1 MFIFSTSIARD
12 MDIRHVKTAE
22 EAAIEMIEN
31 IYSDYKLDCDVIYT
45 TESIQDYLLAHDEN
59 SSEDKDLMHLQ
70 DLYLKLKNGESL
82 QKLLTELT
90 DQMLLIR
97 HCYDPYWEVSVEFDE
112 NKKITV
118 EAFSNVDNVFQYDAM
133 LKWIE
138 NEEK

>member
-22 EAAIEMIEN
+22 EAVIEMIEN
-31 IYSDYKLDCDVIYT
+31 IYSDYELDHDVIYT

-82 QKLLTELT
+82 QKLLTELA

-112 NKKITV
+112 NKKITA
-118 EAFSNVDNVFQYDAM
+118 EAFSNVDNLYEYDAM

-138 NEEK
+138 DEK

>member
-22 EAAIEMIEN
+22 EAVIEMIEN
-31 IYSDYKLDCDVIYT
+31 IYSDYELDHDVIYT

-82 QKLLTELT
+82 QKLLTELA

-118 EAFSNVDNVFQYDAM
+118 EAFSNVDNVFQYDAI

-138 NEEK
+138 NEK

>member
-22 EAAIEMIEN
+22 EAVIEMIEN
-31 IYSDYKLDCDVIYT
+31 IYSDYKLDHDVIYT

-82 QKLLTELT
+82 QKLLTELA

-118 EAFSNVDNVFQYDAM
+118 EAFSNVDNVFQYDAI

-138 NEEK
+138 DEK

>member
-12 MDIRHVKTAE
+12 MDIHHVKTAE
-22 EAAIEMIEN
+22 EAVIEMIEN
-31 IYSDYKLDCDVIYT
+31 IYSDYELDHDVIYT

-118 EAFSNVDNVFQYDAM
+118 EAFSNVDNVFQYDAI

-138 NEEK
+138 DEK

>member
-22 EAAIEMIEN
+22 EAVIEMIEN
-31 IYSDYKLDCDVIYT
+31 IYSDYELDHDVIHT

-82 QKLLTELT
+82 QKLLTELA

-118 EAFSNVDNVFQYDAM
+118 EAFSNVDNVFQYDAI

-138 NEEK
+138 DEK

>member
-22 EAAIEMIEN
+22 EAVISMIET
-31 IYSDYKLDCDVIYT
+31 IYDDYKLDEDVVYT
-45 TESIQDYLLAHDEN
+45 SLSIQDYLLAHDEN
-59 SSEDKDLMHLQ
+59 SSEAEDLNHLQ

-82 QKLLTELT
+82 EKLVSESAHQTI
-90 DQMLLIR
+90 LIR

-112 NKKITV
+112 NKKITA
-118 EAFSNVDNVFQYDAM
+118 EAFSNVDNVFQYDAI

-138 NEEK
+138 DEK

>member
-22 EAAIEMIEN
+22 EAVIEMIEN
-31 IYSDYKLDCDVIYT
+31 IYDDYKLDKNVVYT
-45 TESIQDYLLAHDEN
+45 SLSIQDYLLAHDEN

-82 QKLLTELT
+82 QKLLTELA

-118 EAFSNVDNVFQYDAM
+118 EAFSNVDNVFQYDAI

-138 NEEK
+138 DEK

>member
-12 MDIRHVKTAE
+12 MDISHVKTAE
-22 EAAIEMIEN
+22 EAVISMIET
-31 IYSDYKLDCDVIYT
+31 IYDDYKLDEDVVYT
-45 TESIQDYLLAHDEN
+45 SLSIQEYLQAYDER
-59 SSEDKDLMHLQ
+59 SSEAEDLIRLQ
-70 DLYLKLKNGESL
+70 DLYLKLKNGKSL
-82 QKLLTELT
+82 EKLLTELA

-97 HCYDPYWEVSVEFDE
+97 HCYDPYWEISVEFDE
-112 NKKITV
+112 NKKITA

>member
-12 MDIRHVKTAE
+12 MDIHHVKTAE
-22 EAAIEMIEN
+22 EAVISMIET
-31 IYSDYKLDCDVIYT
+31 IYDDYKLDEDVVYT
-45 TESIQDYLLAHDEN
+45 SLSIQEYLQAYDEN
-59 SSEDKDLMHLQ
+59 SSEAEDLIRLQ
-70 DLYLKLKNGESL
+70 DLYLKLKNAESL
-82 QKLLTELT
+82 QKLLTELA

-97 HCYDPYWEVSVEFDE
+97 HCYDPYWEISVEFDE
-112 NKKITV
+112 NKKITA

>member
-12 MDIRHVKTAE
+12 MDISHVKTAE
-22 EAAIEMIEN
+22 EAVISMIET
-31 IYSDYKLDCDVIYT
+31 IYDDYKLDEDVVYT
-45 TESIQDYLLAHDEN
+45 SLSIQEYLQAYDER
-59 SSEDKDLMHLQ
+59 SSEAEDLIHLQ
-70 DLYLKLKNGESL
+70 DLYLKLKNGKSL
-82 QKLLTELT
+82 EKLLTELA

-112 NKKITV
+112 NKKITA

>member
-22 EAAIEMIEN
+22 EAVIEMIEN
-31 IYSDYKLDCDVIYT
+31 IYSDYELDHDVIYT

-59 SSEDKDLMHLQ
+59 NSEDKDLMHLQ

-82 QKLLTELT
+82 QKLLTELA

-118 EAFSNVDNVFQYDAM
+118 EAFSNVDNVFQYDAI

-138 NEEK
+138 DEK

>member
-12 MDIRHVKTAE
+12 MDIHHVKTAE
-22 EAAIEMIEN
+22 EAVISMIET
-31 IYSDYKLDCDVIYT
+31 IYDDYKLDEDVVYT
-45 TESIQDYLLAHDEN
+45 SLSIQEYLQAYDEN
-59 SSEDKDLMHLQ
+59 SSEAEDLIRLQ

-82 QKLLTELT
+82 QKLLTELA

-97 HCYDPYWEVSVEFDE
+97 HCYDPYWEISVEFDE
-112 NKKITV
+112 NKKITA

>member
-1 MFIFSTSIARD
+1 
-12 MDIRHVKTAE
+12 MDISHVKTAE
-22 EAAIEMIEN
+22 EAVISMIET
-31 IYSDYKLDCDVIYT
+31 IYDDYKLDEDVVYT
-45 TESIQDYLLAHDEN
+45 SLSIQEYLQAYDER
-59 SSEDKDLMHLQ
+59 SSEAEDLIRLQ
-70 DLYLKLKNGESL
+70 DLYLKLKNGKSL
-82 QKLLTELT
+82 EKLLTELA

-112 NKKITV
+112 NKKITA

>member
-1 MFIFSTSIARD
+1 MFIYAACVEREVTVNP
-12 MDIRHVKTAE
+12 VKTAE
-22 EAAIEMIEN
+22 EAVISMIET
-31 IYSDYKLDCDVIYT
+31 IYDDYKLDEDVVYT
-45 TESIQDYLLAHDEN
+45 SLSIQEYLQAYDER
-59 SSEDKDLMHLQ
+59 SSEAEDLIRLQ
-70 DLYLKLKNGESL
+70 DLYLKLKNGKSL
-82 QKLLTELT
+82 EKLLTELA

-112 NKKITV
+112 NKKITA

>member
-22 EAAIEMIEN
+22 EAVIEMIEN
-31 IYSDYKLDCDVIYT
+31 IYSDYELDHDVIYT

-82 QKLLTELT
+82 QKLLTELA

-138 NEEK
+138 DEK

>member
-22 EAAIEMIEN
+22 EAVIEMIEN
-31 IYSDYKLDCDVIYT
+31 IYSDYELDHNVIYT

-82 QKLLTELT
+82 QKLLTELA

-118 EAFSNVDNVFQYDAM
+118 EAFSNVDNVFQYDAI

-138 NEEK
+138 DEK

>member
-1 MFIFSTSIARD
+1 

-22 EAAIEMIEN
+22 EAVIEMIEN
-31 IYSDYKLDCDVIYT
+31 IYSDYELDHDVIYT

-118 EAFSNVDNVFQYDAM
+118 EAFSNVDNVFQYDAI

-138 NEEK
+138 DEK

>member
-118 EAFSNVDNVFQYDAM
+118 EAFSNVDNVFQYDAI

-138 NEEK
+138 DEK

>member
-22 EAAIEMIEN
+22 EAVIEMIEN
-31 IYSDYKLDCDVIYT
+31 IYSDYELDHDVIYT
-45 TESIQDYLLAHDEN
+45 TESIQDYLLAHNEN

-118 EAFSNVDNVFQYDAM
+118 EAFSNVDNVFQYDAI

-138 NEEK
+138 DEK

>member
-1 MFIFSTSIARD
+1 

>member
-1 MFIFSTSIARD
+1 

-118 EAFSNVDNVFQYDAM
+118 EAFSNVDNVFQYDAI

-138 NEEK
+138 DEK

>member
-22 EAAIEMIEN
+22 EAVIEMIEN
-31 IYSDYKLDCDVIYT
+31 IYSDYELDHDVIYT

-82 QKLLTELT
+82 QKLLTELA

-118 EAFSNVDNVFQYDAM
+118 EAFSNVDNVFQYDAI

-138 NEEK
+138 DEK

>member
-22 EAAIEMIEN
+22 EAVISMIET
-31 IYSDYKLDCDVIYT
+31 IYDDYKLDEDVVYT
-45 TESIQDYLLAHDEN
+45 SLSIQEYLQAYDER
-59 SSEDKDLMHLQ
+59 SSEAEDLIRLQ
-70 DLYLKLKNGESL
+70 DLYLKLKNGKSL
-82 QKLLTELT
+82 EKLLTELA

-112 NKKITV
+112 NKKITA
-118 EAFSNVDNVFQYDAM
+118 EAFSNVDNIFQYDAI

-138 NEEK
+138 DEK

>member
-22 EAAIEMIEN
+22 EAVIEMIEN
-31 IYSDYKLDCDVIYT
+31 IYSDYELDHDVIYT

-59 SSEDKDLMHLQ
+59 SSEDEDLMRLQ

-82 QKLLTELT
+82 EKLLTELA

-112 NKKITV
+112 NKKITA
-118 EAFSNVDNVFQYDAM
+118 EAFSNVDNLYEYDAM

-138 NEEK
+138 DEK